1 MTQRDDR
8 ALRRQIERYTVRFND
23 AFWRFW
29 DEQVAPKL
37 PPAPV
42 IVDVGP
48 GPGLFLRDLS
58 GRLPDA
64 TLHGIDANE
73 AMVENARSLDYEGPV
88 PTFVLANVEGSPLP
102 YDDGSVDLLTIAA
115 VLHTFDDPFTFLREQ
130 AARVLTQEGR
140 IMLFDWARE
149 PMRDYIARRLV
160 EPGDPEELRY
170 DRALEQ
176 FRIHN
181 KYTLDDWRWVIAESG
196 LRIEAETAEP
206 HPSARVWLLRPE

>member
-1 MTQRDDR
+1 MTQRDER
-8 ALRRQIERYTVRFND
+8 ALRRQIERYTVRFNED
-23 AFWRFW
+23 FWRFW
-29 DEQVAPKL
+29 DEHVVQVL

-58 GRLPDA
+58 ERLPNA
-64 TLHGIDANE
+64 TLHGVDANE
-73 AMVENARSLDYEGPV
+73 AMVENARALDYAGPV
-88 PTFVLANVEGSPLP
+88 PTLVLANVESSPLP

-130 AARVLTQEGR
+130 AARVLGPDGR
-140 IMLFDWARE
+140 IVLFDWFRE
-149 PMRDYIARRLV
+149 PMRDYVARRLI

-170 DRALEQ
+170 GRALEQ
-176 FRIHN
+176 FGIHN
-181 KYTLDDWRWVIAESG
+181 KYTLDDWRWVFAESG
-196 LRIEAETAEP
+196 MRIEAETSEP

>member
-8 ALRRQIERYTVRFND
+8 ALRRQIERYSVRFNE

-29 DEQVAPKL
+29 DEQVAPVL

-58 GRLPDA
+58 ARLPEA
-64 TLHGIDANE
+64 TLHGVDANE
-73 AMVENARSLDYEGPV
+73 AMVENARALDYGGPA
-88 PTFVLANVEGSPLP
+88 PSIVLANVETSQLP
-102 YDDGSVDLLTIAA
+102 YDDASVDLLTIAA
-115 VLHTFDDPFTFLREQ
+115 VLHTFDDPFMFLREQ
-130 AARVLTQEGR
+130 ASRVLKPGGH
-140 IMLFDWARE
+140 ILLFDWFRE

-170 DRALEQ
+170 ERALEQ

-181 KYTLDDWRWVIAESG
+181 KYTLDDWRWVLAESG
-196 LRIEAETAEP
+196 MHIEAETGEP